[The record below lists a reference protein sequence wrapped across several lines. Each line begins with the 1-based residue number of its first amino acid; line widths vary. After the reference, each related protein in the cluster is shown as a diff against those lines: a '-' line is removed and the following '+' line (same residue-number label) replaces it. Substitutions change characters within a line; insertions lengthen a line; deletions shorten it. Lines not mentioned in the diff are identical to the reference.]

1 MDAAVIKKCQAIIGY
16 KFKTLKLLETALTH
30 SSVAATRAKSNERME
45 FLGDSVLGLVICH
58 ELFEHAD
65 EMLEGHMTK
74 IKSTVV
80 SRQTCAKIAY
90 GLGISELLYR
100 SKGMSGG
107 AELPMSIAA
116 AAFEAV
122 IGAIYIDGGLA
133 PAAKFIL
140 ESCKPFIDEALV
152 LDHQGNYKSL
162 LQQQSQRKWGTTP
175 HYQVLDEK
183 GPDHSKCFEVGVAID
198 GVHFPSAWGMTKKE
212 AEQEAARQ
220 ALVELGTLP
229 AEESGEPKTD
239 QGT

>member
-16 KFKTLKLLETALTH
+16 EFTNPKLLGMALTH
-30 SSVAATRAKSNERME
+30 SSVAATRAKSNERLE

-58 ELFEHAD
+58 DLFEHAD

-80 SRQTCAKIAY
+80 SRQTCAKIAH
-90 GLGISELLYR
+90 GLGISELLFR

-116 AAFEAV
+116 AAFESI
-122 IGAIYIDGGLA
+122 IGAIYIDGGLE

-140 ESCKPFIDEALV
+140 ESSRPFMNEALE

-162 LQQQSQRKWGTTP
+162 LQQQSQRRWGTTP

-220 ALVELGTLP
+220 ALVELGALP
-229 AEESGEPKTD
+229 AEESGESKAD